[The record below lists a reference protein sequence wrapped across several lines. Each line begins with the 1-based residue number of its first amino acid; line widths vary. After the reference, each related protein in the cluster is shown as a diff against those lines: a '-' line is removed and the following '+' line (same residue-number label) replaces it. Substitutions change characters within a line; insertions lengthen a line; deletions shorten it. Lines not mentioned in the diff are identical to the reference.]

1 MLESFSKILGDEVK
15 EVRLSTRLVEAPSC
29 IVADPDDPNAAMMK
43 MMKQM
48 GAMGMGGDIPEP
60 KPILELNPNHSIL
73 SKLLLSND
81 EAKNAEIAFLLLEE
95 AKLLDGSK
103 LKDVNAFVKRLNA
116 LLEKSI

>member
-1 MLESFSKILGDEVK
+1 
-15 EVRLSTRLVEAPSC
+15 
-29 IVADPDDPNAAMMK
+29 MMK